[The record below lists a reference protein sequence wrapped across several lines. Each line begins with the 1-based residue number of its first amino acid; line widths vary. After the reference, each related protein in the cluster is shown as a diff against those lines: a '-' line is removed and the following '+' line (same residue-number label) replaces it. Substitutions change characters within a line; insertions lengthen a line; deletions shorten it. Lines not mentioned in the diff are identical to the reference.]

1 MKKILLIFFIIN
13 FNNFSFGSIKENI
26 ISNLKNIDN
35 LSFDFEQNINGKIEK
50 GNCVIE
56 YPKKIFCN
64 YDNANNKTLVSN
76 GRSLVIKMN
85 SGSYYR
91 YSIEKT
97 PLNYILDK
105 NFLINK
111 IQNLKEK
118 IIDDKFI
125 NFMILTDNTEIR
137 IFFDK
142 KNYNIIGWQ
151 TEDIYQNLIITYIQI
166 KEINMNLK
174 NELFNLPN

>member
-1 MKKILLIFFIIN
+1 
-13 FNNFSFGSIKENI
+13 
-26 ISNLKNIDN
+26 
-35 LSFDFEQNINGKIEK
+35 
-50 GNCVIE
+50 
-56 YPKKIFCN
+56 
-64 YDNANNKTLVSN
+64 
-76 GRSLVIKMN
+76 MN

-105 NFLINK
+105 NFLIK
-111 IQNLKEK
+111 EIQNLKEK